1 LVTGSWKRLVF
12 DKPGLPAGAV
22 DRSAYVICVLEQ
34 FPALREAPG
43 DLRTG
48 LDPLG

>member
-22 DRSAYVICVLEQ
+22 DRSAYGICVLEQ
-34 FPALREAPG
+34 FHHCVKRREIYAPASTR
-43 DLRTG
+43 
-48 LDPLG
+48 